1 MSNLQL
7 RVISAVVLA
16 VVTLGLTWLGGLPF
30 RLLCA
35 AMAILIF
42 YEWTRMCRPVAA
54 TGLGLLPEA
63 LLLVFVGALVAGLP
77 ASWLLL
83 LVAVMVVATVA
94 VASMG
99 QPSTGQPSVHQPSMH
114 QTGQWDASCLAYA
127 AIAGLSLALL
137 RDGDHPGL
145 VAILFLFAVVWATD
159 IAAYFVGRAVGG
171 PKLAPSISP
180 GKTQSGALGGAVG
193 GVVAGLLL
201 AAAAGAGNLA
211 VLGVVALVLSLVS
224 QAGDLFES
232 WVKRRH
238 NRKDSGTLIPG
249 HGGVMDRV
257 DGLVAAAFALYV
269 IGWISASADHPAQG
283 LFPA

>member
-35 AMAILIF
+35 AMTILIF

-63 LLLVFVGALVAGLP
+63 LLLVFVGALVTGLP

-83 LVAVMVVATVA
+83 LVAVMVVVTVV
-94 VASMG
+94 VALM
-99 QPSTGQPSVHQPSMH
+99 HQTSMH
-114 QTGQWDASCLAYA
+114 QTGQWDASGLAYA
-127 AIAGLSLALL
+127 AISGLSLALL
-137 RDGDHPGL
+137 RDGDHSGL

-269 IGWISASADHPAQG
+269 IGWISATADHPAQW

>member
-7 RVISAVVLA
+7 RVISSLVLA
-16 VVTLGLTWLGGLPF
+16 AATLGLTWLGGLPF

-35 AMAILIF
+35 AMAAVIF
-42 YEWTRMCRPVAA
+42 HEWTRMCRPAA
-54 TGLGLLPEA
+54 GPGLGFLPEA
-63 LLLVFVGALVAGLP
+63 LLVVFVGALVVGLP
-77 ASWLLL
+77 AFWLLP
-83 LVAVMVVATVA
+83 LVAVLVAVVVAA
-94 VASMG
+94 AWARK
-99 QPSTGQPSVHQPSMH
+99 
-114 QTGQWDASCLAYA
+114 TGQWDASGLAYA
-127 AIAGLSLALL
+127 AVSGLSLALL

-145 VAILFLFAVVWATD
+145 IAILFLFAVVWATD
-159 IAAYFVGRAVGG
+159 IFAYFVGRSVGG

-193 GVVAGLLL
+193 GVIAGLLL
-201 AAAAGAGNLA
+201 AAVAGAGNLA
-211 VLGVVALVLSLVS
+211 MLGVVALVLSIVS

-238 NRKDSGTLIPG
+238 GRKDSGALIPG

>member
-7 RVISAVVLA
+7 RVVSAVVLA
-16 VVTLGLTWLGGLPF
+16 IVTLGLTWLGGLPF

-35 AMAILIF
+35 AISAVIF
-42 YEWTRMCRPVAA
+42 YEWTRMARPVAGA
-54 TGLGLLPEA
+54 GLGFLPEA
-63 LLLVFVGALVAGLP
+63 LLMVFIGALIAGLP
-77 ASWLLL
+77 ASWLLP
-83 LVAVMVVATVA
+83 LVAALVIITA
-94 VASMG
+94 VSAQLRG
-99 QPSTGQPSVHQPSMH
+99 TA
-114 QTGQWDASCLAYA
+114 QWDASGLAYA
-127 AIAGLSLALL
+127 AVSGLSLALV
-137 RDGDHPGL
+137 RDGDRSGL

-159 IAAYFVGRAVGG
+159 IFAYFIGRAVGG

-201 AAAAGAGNLA
+201 AAAAGAGNLT
-211 VLGVVALVLSLVS
+211 VLGLVALVLSIVA

-232 WVKRRH
+232 WIKRRH
-238 NRKDSGTLIPG
+238 GCKDSGALIPG